1 MNPPKNPRVPS
12 LLRCSTLVLLGLFG
26 GCNVVPP
33 AQDDPT
39 QYFVL
44 SDAVSP
50 DAVVA
55 PAAQGGLRIGLRTVR
70 VESYLKNRPM
80 VVRTAANAVTFE
92 DYRRWAEPVDAA
104 IGRVLRTRLVVAP
117 GVAQVYTEPFP
128 FDQARDFDVSID
140 VIRFEG
146 ALAAPGK
153 YVASEQAMIEI
164 STPGAN
170 SRVVARKLF
179 VAPEQAWD
187 GKDFDQ
193 LAALLTGDV
202 ADLGQE
208 ILSSLPAKP

>member
-1 MNPPKNPRVPS
+1 
-12 LLRCSTLVLLGLFG
+12 
-26 GCNVVPP
+26 
-33 AQDDPT
+33 
-39 QYFVL
+39 
-44 SDAVSP
+44 
-50 DAVVA
+50 VVA